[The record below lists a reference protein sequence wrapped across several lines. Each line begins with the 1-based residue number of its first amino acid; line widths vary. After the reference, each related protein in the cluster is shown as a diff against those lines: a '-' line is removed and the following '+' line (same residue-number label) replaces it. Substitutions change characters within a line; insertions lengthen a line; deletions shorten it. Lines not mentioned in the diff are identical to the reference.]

1 MFYSEFPG
9 EGFPGTFVSH
19 NPRLITQHF
28 DRKTSAKAKKPS
40 YYYKMFKP
48 DRVSP
53 VQHQVHIYSEGI
65 LVHQLI
71 HRTEQTRSLNNNQ
84 SINQTINQST
94 NLPTKSVFEPK
105 FGTLRLYIFSK
116 YKNKYRT
123 RSYYHKLKNS

>member
-1 MFYSEFPG
+1 MFS
-9 EGFPGTFVSH
+9 
-19 NPRLITQHF
+19 RLSTQHF

-84 SINQTINQST
+84 SINQST
-94 NLPTKSVFEPK
+94 NPPTNQ
-105 FGTLRLYIFSK
+105 ICI
-116 YKNKYRT
+116 
-123 RSYYHKLKNS
+123 